1 MVSAFERGLSGSN
14 AFEIIQWHF
23 LWKDALIMPDGIIQ
37 CTKQGYILIHGR
49 FRWSSNADIVFPRD
63 CTLWHFPLRANFNL
77 FMLNNKI
84 NFILN
89 TCYLLPHNLR
99 VSRFAQDIQISEYI
113 YIVELILGIPSN
125 LNTFKVREKPI
136 QRTKALCDMWCPQC
150 CFIFWC
156 KMMWR
161 MSSTDKSK

>member
-23 LWKDALIMPDGIIQ
+23 LWKDSLIMPDGIIQ

-84 NFILN
+84 NFKLN
-89 TCYLLPHNLR
+89 TCYLLP
-99 VSRFAQDIQISEYI
+99 QISEYI

-136 QRTKALCDMWCPQC
+136 QRTKW
-150 CFIFWC
+150 
-156 KMMWR
+156 
-161 MSSTDKSK
+161 KSIAWYERAISFYSIPLLRHVAI